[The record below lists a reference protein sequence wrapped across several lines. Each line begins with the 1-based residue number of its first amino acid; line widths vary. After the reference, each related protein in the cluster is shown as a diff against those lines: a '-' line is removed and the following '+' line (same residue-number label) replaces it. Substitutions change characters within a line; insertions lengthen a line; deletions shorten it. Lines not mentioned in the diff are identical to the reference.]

1 MDTGNP
7 SNPRQRG
14 QHLRNYFV
22 TREQAYKYAIVAA
35 KKKAPNTS
43 VSIRKTLSMR
53 RRQTPWIVSVD
64 QH

>member
-1 MDTGNP
+1 MAE
-7 SNPRQRG
+7 RG
-14 QHLRNYFV
+14 QHLRNYFA
-22 TREQAYKYAIVAA
+22 TRGEAYSFAVKAG

-43 VSIRKTLSMR
+43 ISVRKTISLR